1 MNFCERKSLIYMT
14 KLEEKLFELELKEKL
29 IELGYETD
37 CDFCEIWLKGNIQI
51 ITFYGR
57 IKNYCIITSNN
68 IHRQQD
74 IDNIQQA
81 FNQLQKDLEVL
92 KKYERLD

>member
-1 MNFCERKSLIYMT
+1 MS
-14 KLEEKLFELELKEKL
+14 KLEEKLKELGLKEKL

-37 CDFCEIWLKGNIQI
+37 CDFYEIWLKGNIQI

-57 IKNYCIITSNN
+57 IKNYCVITSNN

-74 IDNIQQA
+74 IDDLQQA
-81 FNQLQKDLEVL
+81 FNTLQQDFKELNSV
-92 KKYERLD
+92 KN